1 MRFHPGTLRLQ
12 YTVAILSL
20 LPAAFAAQVA
30 TGVSDPAATTAIAR
44 FDSMISADVD
54 QDGVG
59 GVTAA
64 VVRDTVILWAKGFG
78 YANRD
83 TRAPADVATIY
94 RTGSISKTFT
104 AVLLMQLVDR
114 GVVRLDDAVV
124 DDLPEFA
131 ELDAAQDQVRSI
143 TLRQLASHTGG
154 LIREPQLEGAAA
166 GPIQTWESKI
176 LESIPNT
183 GLRSPPGSEYS
194 YSNIGFG
201 ILGLTLSR
209 AAGKP
214 FIELIEGLIFEP
226 LMMGSST
233 FVIGDNLAGRLSVG
247 YANGRDGTIGT
258 AVPLREHDG
267 RGYKVPNGGI
277 YSTVGDLRLFIA
289 SLQGVSDPDIITA
302 GSRREMLSIQTPE
315 ASTSGYGLGLS
326 IRTSDSGRRFFGH
339 GGSVAGYNAYMVFE
353 PQSGWGVVLLRNY
366 NSGGNESGE
375 SCSRAVRGAG
385 E

>member
-1 MRFHPGTLRLQ
+1 
-12 YTVAILSL
+12 
-20 LPAAFAAQVA
+20 
-30 TGVSDPAATTAIAR
+30 
-44 FDSMISADVD
+44 MISADVD